1 MRVMEWKRRR
11 AEEMKI
17 REQELAP
24 LEQQS
29 RVAALEAARK
39 LAAARAEDT
48 ERRAVEERENTAE
61 IARVSEKTDRMA
73 KNSRERERRRA
84 EIYAINAVMR
94 CVNWRLGRLW
104 LVGGLRCISGQTV
117 LFIGFQHDRGE
128 MTW

>member
-1 MRVMEWKRRR
+1 MEWKRRR
-11 AEEMKI
+11 AEEVKI

-48 ERRAVEERENTAE
+48 ERRAVEERENNAE
-61 IARVSEKTDRMA
+61 IARVSEIAERLAKT
-73 KNSRERERRRA
+73 SRERERRRA

-94 CVNWRLGRLW
+94 CV
-104 LVGGLRCISGQTV
+104 
-117 LFIGFQHDRGE
+117 D
-128 MTW
+128 